1 MAGKVRNMVDRSGRY
16 YARLVVP
23 KDLRGVVGKTE
34 LRLPLG
40 GDYQQALKRLPSA
53 VSQLQV
59 QIALAERR
67 AAEAR
72 GTPQAPGR
80 YPLSDA
86 QIALL
91 SYHARLEQDL
101 LARHTLSAY
110 ANNGID
116 DSYVTQLR
124 MGIAGAASD
133 AELNEL
139 VGHRIEHFRKIGNTT
154 AQFGSQE
161 WRSLAMSLCVS
172 EYEALERVVEL
183 DEGNYAGEI
192 AVPLLV
198 NAQPPVDALEP
209 VKLTGLWADYV
220 AGRVQ
225 AGFMRDGGK
234 RHRPVIESL
243 RAFLKHD
250 DAARIRKKDLLLWRD
265 NLVKTLSAKTV
276 NDVYLSA
283 IRTLF
288 AWAVEN
294 ERLPEDVAKDVKQPK
309 PKKVYSRERG
319 YTDKE
324 ALTVLK
330 ASRAYQPHA
339 DESGY
344 VRETPQLVAAKRWV
358 PIICAFTGARVAE
371 ITQLRGAD
379 VRQEGA
385 DWIIRISP
393 DAGTVKSGGY
403 RDVPLHRQIIA
414 CGFGDFV
421 KAAGQGPL
429 FHKGKE
435 PASYEAKAKRIANQ
449 LAEWLRKEGITPD
462 GVQPNH
468 GWRHRLKT
476 QCREL
481 GISDRVFDAIQG
493 HAGRTASD
501 NYGDVTLKTKIDA
514 IARLP
519 EYVETAVRN

>member
-23 KDLRGVVGKTE
+23 KDLRGIVGKTE

-40 GDYQQALKRLPSA
+40 GDYKQALKRLPSA

-67 AAEAR
+67 AAEAL
-72 GTPQAPGR
+72 GIPQTADR

-101 LARHTLSAY
+101 YARQTLAAY
-110 ANNGID
+110 ANIGIND
-116 DSYVTQLR
+116 LFVAQLR
-124 MGIAGAASD
+124 MGMAGAASD
-133 AELNEL
+133 AELKEL
-139 VGHRIEHFRKIGNTT
+139 VGHRIEHFRKMGNTT
-154 AQFGSQE
+154 AEYGTQA

-172 EYEALERVVEL
+172 EYEAMERLVER
-183 DEGNYAGEI
+183 DEGNFNGEI
-192 AVPLLV
+192 TAPLLV
-198 NAQPPVDALEP
+198 SAQLPEDPSDP
-209 VKLTGLWADYV
+209 VKLSGLWADYV
-220 AGRVQ
+220 ASRVQ
-225 AGFMRDGGK
+225 AGFMRDAGK
-234 RHRPVIESL
+234 RHRPVIENL
-243 RAFLKHD
+243 RAFIKHD

-265 NLVKTLSAKTV
+265 HLVKTLSAKTV

-319 YTDKE
+319 YTDTE

-330 ASRAYQPHA
+330 ASRAYEPHA
-339 DESGY
+339 DANGY
-344 VRETPQLVAAKRWV
+344 VRETPQLVATKRWV

-371 ITQLRGAD
+371 ITQLRGED
-379 VRQEGA
+379 IRQKGA

-435 PASYEAKAKRIANQ
+435 PASYQAKAKRIANQ

-481 GISDRVFDAIQG
+481 GISERVFDAIQG

-501 NYGDVTLKTKIDA
+501 NYGDVTLRTKIDA

-519 EYVETAVRN
+519 EYDL